1 MLFTFNNFWK
11 GTLTFLGGWA
21 LYGFLGYEFTV
32 ITLLCCI
39 LSTQYAKEKKTR
51 L

>member
-1 MLFTFNNFWK
+1 MLFTFDIFWK
-11 GTLTFLGGWA
+11 SISTLLLGWA
-21 LYGFLGYEFTV
+21 IWGVLGYEFAV

-39 LSTQYAKEKKTR
+39 LSTQYDDEKKTR